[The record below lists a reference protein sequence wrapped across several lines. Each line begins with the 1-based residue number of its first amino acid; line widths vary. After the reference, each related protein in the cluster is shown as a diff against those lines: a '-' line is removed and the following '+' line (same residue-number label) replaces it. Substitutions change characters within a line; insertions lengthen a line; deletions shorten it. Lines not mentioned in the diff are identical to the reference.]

1 MPEAPQGALRAV
13 FAGIGRI
20 LNVTDKI
27 RNKPAEAG
35 APVNGTATAPETAT
49 PETVT
54 PESVAPET
62 AAPAAP
68 ETAVPETAVPETAVP
83 ETAVPE
89 TAVPE
94 TAVPETAVPETAVPE
109 TAVPET
115 AVPETAVPETAVPEG
130 AAEPPLP
137 NYDGLTIAS
146 VRARLRNLSIA
157 QLNQLIEYE
166 KANAGREDFI
176 AMFERRIAKIESEK

>member
-27 RNKPAEAG
+27 RSKPAEAG
-35 APVNGTATAPETAT
+35 APVNGTAPAAAPETAAPEPVASETTAPETTASETATPEPAVPETAEPEPAAPEPVAPEASVPETAAPETAAPEPAAPETAT
-49 PETVT
+49 PE
-54 PESVAPET
+54 
-62 AAPAAP
+62 PAAP
-68 ETAVPETAVPETAVP
+68 ETAEPES
-83 ETAVPE
+83 
-89 TAVPE
+89 
-94 TAVPETAVPETAVPE
+94 
-109 TAVPET
+109 
-115 AVPETAVPETAVPEG
+115 

-146 VRARLRNLSIA
+146 VRARLRNLSVA
-157 QLNQLIEYE
+157 QLGQLISYE
-166 KANAGREDFI
+166 KANAGRQDFI

>member
-27 RNKPAEAG
+27 RNKTAEAG

-62 AAPAAP
+62 AAPAA
-68 ETAVPETAVPETAVP
+68 
-83 ETAVPE
+83 
-89 TAVPE
+89 
-94 TAVPETAVPETAVPE
+94 PETAVPETAVPE

-176 AMFERRIAKIESEK
+176 AMFERRSAKIESEK

>member
-35 APVNGTATAPETAT
+35 APANGTAPAVTPETVAPKTVTPEAATPETPEPESAAPETMAPETVASETATPETMAPETKAPESATPETAT
-49 PETVT
+49 PETV
-54 PESVAPET
+54 
-62 AAPAAP
+62 AAP
-68 ETAVPETAVPETAVP
+68 ETATPE
-83 ETAVPE
+83 
-89 TAVPE
+89 
-94 TAVPETAVPETAVPE
+94 
-109 TAVPET
+109 
-115 AVPETAVPETAVPEG
+115 
-130 AAEPPLP
+130 AAAAESTVEPPLP

-146 VRARLRNLSIA
+146 VRARLRNLSLA
-157 QLNQLIEYE
+157 QLSQLIEYE

>member
-35 APVNGTATAPETAT
+35 APANGTAPAA
-49 PETVT
+49 
-54 PESVAPET
+54 APET
-62 AAPAAP
+62 AAPK
-68 ETAVPETAVPETAVP
+68 
-83 ETAVPE
+83 
-89 TAVPE
+89 
-94 TAVPETAVPETAVPE
+94 
-109 TAVPET
+109 
-115 AVPETAVPETAVPEG
+115 G

-157 QLNQLIEYE
+157 QLGQLIEYE

>member
-35 APVNGTATAPETAT
+35 APANGTVPETMT

-54 PESVAPET
+54 PETAAPETMAPQTATPEPAAPETVTPEPAAPETVVPETAAPET
-62 AAPAAP
+62 AA
-68 ETAVPETAVPETAVP
+68 
-83 ETAVPE
+83 
-89 TAVPE
+89 
-94 TAVPETAVPETAVPE
+94 
-109 TAVPET
+109 
-115 AVPETAVPETAVPEG
+115 PEG

>member
-35 APVNGTATAPETAT
+35 APANGTVPETAAPETVVPETAPETTT
-49 PETVT
+49 PETMASQTAAPETTTPETAAPEPVTPETAAPEAMAPQTVT
-54 PESVAPET
+54 PETAAPVAAAPET
-62 AAPAAP
+62 AAPD
-68 ETAVPETAVPETAVP
+68 V
-83 ETAVPE
+83 
-89 TAVPE
+89 
-94 TAVPETAVPETAVPE
+94 
-109 TAVPET
+109 
-115 AVPETAVPETAVPEG
+115 

-146 VRARLRNLSIA
+146 VRARLRNLSST

>member
-20 LNVTDKI
+20 LSVTDKI

-35 APVNGTATAPETAT
+35 APANGTVPETAAPKTAAPTMT
-49 PETVT
+49 PETA
-54 PESVAPET
+54 APET
-62 AAPAAP
+62 AAPETMAPQTAAPETAAPETAAP
-68 ETAVPETAVPETAVP
+68 ETAVPETAAPETAVP
-83 ETAVPE
+83 ETAAPE
-89 TAVPE
+89 TAAPQG
-94 TAVPETAVPETAVPE
+94 AVES
-109 TAVPET
+109 
-115 AVPETAVPETAVPEG
+115 
-130 AAEPPLP
+130 PLP

-146 VRARLRNLSIA
+146 VRARLRNLSVA